1 MSSRDWEKELAAI
14 DRQLASVP
22 DEALVRNPAAVPQR
36 VDPGARPAVAAPRG
50 GAPAPPGVPARRWR
64 STAGLLV
71 RLLIGLAGVA
81 ALAVW
86 PYDVRCGSLLAGYLA
101 VTAAVALAGVWTSVA
116 AWRHRAPLVHLVGLA
131 LVVTGGVFAARE
143 VLPRVGYALP
153 TPEHPAIWFCQ

>member
-1 MSSRDWEKELAAI
+1 
-14 DRQLASVP
+14 
-22 DEALVRNPAAVPQR
+22 
-36 VDPGARPAVAAPRG
+36 
-50 GAPAPPGVPARRWR
+50 
-64 STAGLLV
+64 
-71 RLLIGLAGVA
+71 
-81 ALAVW
+81 
-86 PYDVRCGSLLAGYLA
+86 